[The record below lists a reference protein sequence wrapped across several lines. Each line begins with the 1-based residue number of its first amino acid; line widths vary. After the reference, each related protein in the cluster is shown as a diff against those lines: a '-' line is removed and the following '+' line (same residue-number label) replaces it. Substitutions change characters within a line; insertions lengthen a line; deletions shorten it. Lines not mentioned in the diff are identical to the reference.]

1 MSSRLHDMPLSTYLP
16 RMSEPFDRS
25 PYTTAPVITV
35 STGITLASALCD
47 ACPAGASPGIQ
58 KAATHLSSVA
68 AKAKG
73 DLVNRNNQLGAF
85 PDEDSR
91 GLDTEADRCWG
102 AFRLRGQ
109 AMAMLRPDVY
119 PKAQR
124 AVELDARLFPQG
136 TEFLKSEYASQS
148 TSMATILQVIDEG
161 GLEQNITD
169 ILGPEFLAAVRE
181 VQPRYAAMVKERLR
195 RDKAAGQNLFET
207 IRAIQAAIVNY
218 AGKVIG
224 AIEHDD
230 PATEETARVA
240 LLPILNHRDAV
251 AAQRSGKAA
260 PATAAPVMPAPAV
273 EASPTAAQES

>member
-1 MSSRLHDMPLSTYLP
+1 MSA
-16 RMSEPFDRS
+16 PFDRVDYNS
-25 PYTTAPVITV
+25 APVITV

-47 ACPAGASPGIQ
+47 ACPAGASPGVQ
-58 KAATHLSSVA
+58 KAAAHLSSVA
-68 AKAKG
+68 AKAQS
-73 DLVNRNNQLGAF
+73 DLVNRNRQLGAF

-124 AVELDARLFPQG
+124 AAEIDARLFPQG
-136 TEFLKSEYASQS
+136 TEFLKSEYTSQS
-148 TSMATILQVIDEG
+148 TSMATILQIIDEG
-161 GLEQNITD
+161 GLEHDIND

-224 AIEHDD
+224 SIEHDD

-240 LLPILNHRDAV
+240 LLPIINHRDAV
-251 AAQRSGKAA
+251 AAAQRAGKAA
-260 PATAAPVMPAPAV
+260 PATAATAAV
-273 EASPTAAQES
+273 EASPTPEQG

>member
-1 MSSRLHDMPLSTYLP
+1 MSA
-16 RMSEPFDRS
+16 PFERS
-25 PYTTAPVITV
+25 HYTSAPVITV
-35 STGITLASALCD
+35 STGITLARALCD
-47 ACPAGASPGIQ
+47 ACPPGAAPGIQ
-58 KAATHLSSVA
+58 KAAAHLSSVA
-68 AKAKG
+68 GKAQS
-73 DLVNRNNQLGAF
+73 DLVNRNNQLGGS

-109 AMAMLRPDVY
+109 AMAMLRPDIY

-124 AVELDARLFPQG
+124 AAEIDAKLFPQG
-136 TEFLKSEYASQS
+136 TEFLKSEYAAQS
-148 TSMATILQVIDEG
+148 TSMATLLQVIDEG
-161 GLEQNITD
+161 GLEHDIND
-169 ILGPEFLAAVRE
+169 ILGPEFLAAVRD

-230 PATEETARVA
+230 PATEEMARVA
-240 LLPILNHRDAV
+240 LLPILNHRDATA
-251 AAQRSGKAA
+251 AAQRAAKATPKPAPVTPEA
-260 PATAAPVMPAPAV
+260 PAPTVDALLAPDQAV
-273 EASPTAAQES
+273 